1 MSGRGSIGV
10 TVLLVAL
17 ASLCSAEDQV
27 KPSKIKSDEQV
38 IFFPTAAHLSKDGT
52 EWLIPIHGWIFEPEA
67 GDLARRAMVAE
78 LDAVLDIDA
87 QPPAAQR
94 LFHRR
99 VGRFLV
105 DNERGKSIAV
115 ALGDSVFVLDR
126 SHADGHFAG
135 EIALPVDDAKALS
148 SNGKLTFD
156 AVTRNDDGRRFKGEV
171 HLIASTGM
179 SVISDID
186 DTIKV
191 SDVTDR
197 KAMLRRTFFEP
208 FEQVPGM
215 ARLYNHWATAP
226 GGSRGSSP
234 VSFHFVSS
242 SPWQLYEPLAA
253 FVRKAGF
260 PEATFH
266 LKRFRLRPSGIKAL
280 LADPMET
287 KPRTI
292 RKILDAYPNRRF
304 ILVGDSGE
312 KDPEVYGRIARECP
326 QQIVKVL
333 IRNVTAEPGDSPRYG
348 HAFKGIPAEKWQV
361 FKEPAEVRTP

>member
-1 MSGRGSIGV
+1 MSGRGPIDV
-10 TVLLVAL
+10 TVLLLVL
-17 ASLCSAEDQV
+17 ASVCSAGDQIQAT
-27 KPSKIKSDEQV
+27 KIQSDEQV
-38 IFFPTAAHLSKDGT
+38 IFFPTAAHVSEDGS
-52 EWLIPIHGWIFEPEA
+52 EWLVPVHGWIFEPEVR
-67 GDLARRAMVAE
+67 DLARRAVVAE
-78 LDAVLDIDA
+78 LADLFDIDA
-87 QPPAAQR
+87 QPPAAQQ

-115 ALGDSVFVLDR
+115 ALGDNVFVLER
-126 SHADGHFAG
+126 SHAYGHFTG
-135 EIALPVDDAKALS
+135 EIKLPVDDVETLS

-171 HLIASTGM
+171 HLIGPTGL

-186 DTIKV
+186 DTIKI
-191 SDVTDR
+191 SQVTDR

-215 ARLYNHWATAP
+215 AQLYNRWAIAP
-226 GGSRGSSP
+226 RGSGRSP
-234 VSFHFVSS
+234 PVAFHFVSS
-242 SPWQLYEPLAA
+242 SPWQLYGPLAE

-280 LADPMET
+280 LADPTKT
-287 KPRTI
+287 KPRAI
-292 RKILDAYPNRRF
+292 RQILDAYPNRRF

-312 KDPEVYGRIARECP
+312 KDPEVYGRIAREYP
-326 QQIVKVL
+326 EQIERVL
-333 IRNVTAEPGDSPRYG
+333 IRKVTAEPGDAPRYSQ
-348 HAFKGIPAEKWQV
+348 AFEGIPAGKWQV
-361 FKEPAEVRTP
+361 FEEPAEVRIP